1 MLLVAAGMSLL
12 GLAGCGRGAAVVE
25 AARALDAAGPDAL
38 PDLPSDPPG
47 PSWAPSPSAAFT
59 PTATRTPTPTGT
71 ATPTPTPTA
80 VRSAVGA
87 PSADPTV
94 ARTPSAAASPS
105 AAPSAPSTPSAPAPA
120 SAAPS
125 PARAPSSSDGKPVY
139 ELDPGHKVVALT
151 IDDGP
156 DPRHTPTVLALLE
169 QYGIRATF
177 FLIGENAVEHPDL
190 VREIAARGHHI
201 ANHTWTH
208 PDLRSL
214 SEGKV
219 RDELERTSDLL
230 HRTTGKVPTWFRAP
244 GGDWSST
251 ALRVSAEMGMRPMAW
266 SVDPRDWARPGTG
279 VITDRVLKDV
289 RPGSIVLNHDGGG
302 DRSQTVAALKA
313 YLPVLIDSGYYFT
326 APPG

>member
-1 MLLVAAGMSLL
+1 MLSDRQITSRRLLLVAAGMSLL
-12 GLAGCGRGAAVVE
+12 GLTGCGRAEEVVR
-25 AARALDAAGPDAL
+25 AARAARHPEPGAVPGEAPAGL
-38 PDLPSDPPG
+38 SGESG
-47 PSWAPSPSAAFT
+47 PSAVPSAAPTAAPAPSAAAPSPSAA
-59 PTATRTPTPTGT
+59 
-71 ATPTPTPTA
+71 
-80 VRSAVGA
+80 
-87 PSADPTV
+87 
-94 ARTPSAAASPS
+94 
-105 AAPSAPSTPSAPAPA
+105 AAPSAAVPVPTVPVPTVPVPTAPAPA
-120 SAAPS
+120 APT
-125 PARAPSSSDGKPVY
+125 PARALTAAESRPVY
-139 ELDPGHKVVALT
+139 ELDSARKVVALT

-177 FLIGENAVEHPDL
+177 FLIGENAVEHPGL
-190 VREIAARGHHI
+190 VGEIAARGHHI

-244 GGDWSST
+244 GGDWSTT
-251 ALRVSAEMGMRPMAW
+251 ALRVSGELGMRPMAW

-279 VITDRVLKDV
+279 VITDRILKDV
-289 RPGSIVLNHDGGG
+289 RPGAIVLNHDGGG

-313 YLPVLIDSGYYFT
+313 YLPVLIDSGYLFT
-326 APPG
+326 APAG

>member
-1 MLLVAAGMSLL
+1 MLSDRQITSRRLLLVAAGMSLL
-12 GLAGCGRGAAVVE
+12 GLAGCGRAEEVVR
-25 AARALDAAGPDAL
+25 AARAADSPGPDAV
-38 PDLPSDPPG
+38 PDAPSAT
-47 PSWAPSPSAAFT
+47 PSPSAAPAPSAAPSPSAA
-59 PTATRTPTPTGT
+59 PPA
-71 ATPTPTPTA
+71 
-80 VRSAVGA
+80 A
-87 PSADPTV
+87 PAAD
-94 ARTPSAAASPS
+94 AAPS
-105 AAPSAPSTPSAPAPA
+105 AAPSSTAASAPVSAPASAPA
-120 SAAPS
+120 SAAPT
-125 PARAPSSSDGKPVY
+125 PGRALTDGESRPVY
-139 ELDPGHKVVALT
+139 ELDAARRVVALT

-177 FLIGENAVEHPDL
+177 FLIGENAVEHAGL

-208 PDLRSL
+208 PDLRGL

-251 ALRVSAEMGMRPMAW
+251 ALRVSAELGMRPMAW

-279 VITDRVLKDV
+279 VITDRILKDV
-289 RPGSIVLNHDGGG
+289 RPGAIVLNHDGGG
-302 DRSQTVAALKA
+302 DRSQTVAALKT
-313 YLPVLIDSGYYFT
+313 YLPVLIDEGYHFT
-326 APPG
+326 APAG